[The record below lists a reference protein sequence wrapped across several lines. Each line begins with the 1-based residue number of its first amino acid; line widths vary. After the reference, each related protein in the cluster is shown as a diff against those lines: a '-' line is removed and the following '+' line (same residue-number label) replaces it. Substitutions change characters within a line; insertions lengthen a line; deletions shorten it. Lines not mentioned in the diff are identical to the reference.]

1 MAHMYHKMYAKRCSA
16 TTNAGKRC
24 KRNKTTAEG
33 TCEQHI
39 SMYPKRCLYA
49 SPRFNRC
56 GLVAPYGNDYCNE
69 HKILREPIV
78 IEDSES
84 EDEVITVHDSDSEYI
99 PDSESKNESDDSEWL
114 PYDHKK
120 QKRPVIVEGGGSESI
135 CDCHEEMDDDELN
148 TAFYEYIE
156 DEKNPNVMLIRD
168 TIVKTRDM
176 SADKFNELLD
186 YLEYI
191 IDDNN

>member
-1 MAHMYHKMYAKRCSA
+1 
-16 TTNAGKRC
+16 
-24 KRNKTTAEG
+24 
-33 TCEQHI
+33 
-39 SMYPKRCLYA
+39 
-49 SPRFNRC
+49 
-56 GLVAPYGNDYCNE
+56 
-69 HKILREPIV
+69 
-78 IEDSES
+78 
-84 EDEVITVHDSDSEYI
+84 VITVHDSDSEYI
-99 PDSESKNESDDSEWL
+99 PDSESESEYADDEGSDSDDSEWL

-120 QKRPVIVEGGGSESI
+120 QKRPVIVEGGGSESV
-135 CDCHEEMDDDELN
+135 CDCHDQLSSE
-148 TAFYEYIE
+148 FYDWIE